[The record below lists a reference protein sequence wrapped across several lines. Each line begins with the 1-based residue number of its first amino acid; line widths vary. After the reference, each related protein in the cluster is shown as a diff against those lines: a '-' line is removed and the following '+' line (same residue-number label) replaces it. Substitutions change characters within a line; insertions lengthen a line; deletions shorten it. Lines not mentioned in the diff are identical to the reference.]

1 MVNNYLIIGADS
13 ELAKAFIQ
21 FNSNKESEFFRISR
35 NRIESDL
42 EIGDYRDDIDKVI
55 NYVKKLPSCY
65 VIFFNGFLAEN
76 RPIQF
81 PSTEEIRLT
90 YKINFQ
96 IPFFLTQQLSKLENI
111 EKYVYISSI
120 AAVKPRFKNYIYGNT
135 KNMLEKSINALG
147 IKNVLFLRFGKI
159 KTRMS
164 KDHKDLLFTLSKKEA
179 AGLIYRKIKN
189 TGITYPNYKLLLIS
203 FALRLLPIKFLNSLE
218 KSLN

>member
-21 FNSNKESEFFRISR
+21 FNSNKESEFFKISR
-35 NRIESDL
+35 NKVESDL
-42 EIGDYRDDIDKVI
+42 EIGDYIDDIDKVI
-55 NYVKKLPSCY
+55 NYVKKLPFCY

-81 PSTEEIRLT
+81 PSTEETILT
-90 YKINFQ
+90 YKINFL
-96 IPFFLTQQLSKLENI
+96 IPFFLTQQLSQLENI

-120 AAVKPRFKNYIYGNT
+120 AAIKPRFKNYIYGST
-135 KNMLEKSINALG
+135 KKMLENSINSLG

-179 AGLIYRKIKN
+179 AGLIYRKIKH

-203 FALRLLPIKFLNSLE
+203 FALRLLPVKFLNSIE